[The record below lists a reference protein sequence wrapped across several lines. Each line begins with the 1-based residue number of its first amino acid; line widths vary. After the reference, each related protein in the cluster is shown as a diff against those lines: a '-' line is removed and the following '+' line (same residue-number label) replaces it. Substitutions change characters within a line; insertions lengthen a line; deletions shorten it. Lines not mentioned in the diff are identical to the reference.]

1 MGGRAEIVEDTV
13 WTDDAV
19 LNHVLQKV
27 DTDQVP
33 TWMDAVFML

>member
-27 DTDQVP
+27 DTD
-33 TWMDAVFML
+33 